1 LQDAITADKRGAL
14 IGQTIEVLVDR
25 PGVGRSHRE
34 APEIDG
40 VVQLPVAE
48 TRQRVGQF
56 VTVQVTASAGPDLE
70 ATLAP
75 AEVAVA

>member
-1 LQDAITADKRGAL
+1 
-14 IGQTIEVLVDR
+14 
-25 PGVGRSHRE
+25 HRE

-48 TRQRVGQF
+48 TRERVGQF
-56 VTVQVTASAGPDLE
+56 VTVHVTASAGPDLE